1 MMSIETIQLSI
12 EFAIRSIEFRHPTFY
27 FGWSL
32 LVNILRFW
40 MGRCS
45 QPAILP
51 SAGLFGRFRVLV
63 APTYCSRP
71 QSHHRNHS
79 KNKKA
84 RKVRVS
90 LETNSEKQN
99 RGCFENEPCLIQTR
113 VIIMLM
119 QYALCILSVRSMPTM
134 FHTDESINQDFYDL
148 LYEEE
153 NDLLNEPVAQYGQL
167 QSNGG
172 KLNLYRSR
180 FVSTPQ
186 LSI

>member
-1 MMSIETIQLSI
+1 M
-12 EFAIRSIEFRHPTFY
+12 
-27 FGWSL
+27 
-32 LVNILRFW
+32 
-40 MGRCS
+40 
-45 QPAILP
+45 
-51 SAGLFGRFRVLV
+51 
-63 APTYCSRP
+63 
-71 QSHHRNHS
+71 
-79 KNKKA
+79 
-84 RKVRVS
+84 
-90 LETNSEKQN
+90 ETNSEKQN
-99 RGCFENEPCLIQTR
+99 RGCFENEPCLFQTR